1 MIVRTEP
8 RSMQN
13 RLLARFWLEVAL
25 ALISAVLLALT
36 IVAPDWMEELFGSA
50 PDAGDGSAE
59 WALALGWA
67 TVSVLMSGFAGRT
80 WRKRVRR
87 LRAA

>member
-1 MIVRTEP
+1 MIVRMEP
-8 RSMQN
+8 RSMRN

-25 ALISAVLLALT
+25 ALISAALLALT
-36 IVAPDWMEELFGSA
+36 TVAPDWMEGLFGSA

-67 TVSVLMSGFAGRT
+67 TVSVLMSGFAGRA